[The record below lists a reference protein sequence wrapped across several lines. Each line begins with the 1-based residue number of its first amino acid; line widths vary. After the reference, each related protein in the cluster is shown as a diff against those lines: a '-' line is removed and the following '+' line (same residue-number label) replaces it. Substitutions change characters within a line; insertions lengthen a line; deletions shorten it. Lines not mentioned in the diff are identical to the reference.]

1 MEESLRLEHYIT
13 RRQMMKITVLT
24 GSAVLLASPEN
35 EAKAATRPPT
45 GGNFDPPSPL
55 ARPFLQEL
63 PRMPVKC
70 SLPNGADDLLLP
82 ENGGVQPNG
91 TVHPQITGN
100 DVFTTYDGTNERI
113 VATQQR
119 NTGARPQF
127 APKRHYVLKARESTH
142 VFHPDPPYNCGSIIW
157 GYDGLYPG
165 PTFVSRYGVPILV
178 RIFNR
183 LYFDEQGNPIQ
194 RPIPGGFGN
203 RQISTHLHNGHT
215 ASESDGNPEDIYP
228 LRQLDQSSPNKYP
241 DSIVGIDFRDHH
253 YAMFRAGLDPSRP
266 AALPAPNINDGDPR
280 ETVSTLWY
288 HDHSMD
294 FTAENVYKGLVG
306 FHILYDEL
314 DSGDEN
320 DPDPNALR
328 LPSHEFD
335 IPILIQDKRF
345 DANGQLFLTP
355 REATS
360 GFIGDRFVVNG
371 AIQPKLSVLRRKY
384 RFRLLNAGPSRFY
397 KFFLVKNGEDRP
409 FQIIGNDESLLE
421 HPLTSTD
428 GSNTSSVL
436 VSVAERADVVI
447 DFSQFATGDQV
458 YLVNRLVMKDDGQ
471 GPVANFDAATGKF
484 KFKVLDVK
492 EGGDQI
498 LRFDVAGDAP
508 DPSHV
513 KDTLRLNPNLPT
525 YLTDILQKADLKRVR
540 DDLKKLPNHFE
551 FRFAKSP
558 EGGDRGWT
566 INEKNFKKFRKDWC
580 ALQGGAPGAS
590 DGEVWTLKNEDRSW
604 SHPIHIHMEEFRILL
619 RSTVDPEPASPPAEP
634 TSTERPLPFE
644 QGKKDVLILGPNEE
658 VQIFLRFRDFLG
670 KYPIHCHNVVHED
683 HAMMAR
689 FDVVLERT
697 ADCPPVPP
705 TP

>member
-1 MEESLRLEHYIT
+1 MQRREMIKLSL
-13 RRQMMKITVLT
+13 VS
-24 GSAVLLASPEN
+24 GGAVLLGAECNQAQAAS
-35 EAKAATRPPT
+35 PPT
-45 GGNFDPPSPL
+45 GGVFNPPSPL

-70 SLPNGADDLLLP
+70 SLPNGADGLLLP
-82 ENGGVQPNG
+82 ENGGVKPNG
-91 TVHPQITGN
+91 TVHPQITGD

-119 NTGARPQF
+119 NSGERPQF
-127 APKRHYVLKARESTH
+127 APKRHYVLEARESTH

-183 LYFDEQGNPIQ
+183 LWFDEPKPPEYRPIPVD

-215 ASESDGNPEDIYP
+215 GSESDGNPEDIYP
-228 LRQLDQSSPNKYP
+228 LTFDPNLPTQYP
-241 DSIVGIDFRDHH
+241 DSILDIDFRDHH

-266 AALPAPNINDGDPR
+266 AGLPAPNVNDGDPR

-294 FTAENVYKGLVG
+294 HTAENVYKGLVG
-306 FHILYDEL
+306 FHILFDEF

-320 DPDPNALR
+320 DPNPDAFH

-335 IPILIQDKRF
+335 IPLLIQDKRF
-345 DANGQLFLTP
+345 DANGQLFLP
-355 REATS
+355 PSEGRSKA

-371 AIQPKLSVLRRKY
+371 AIQPKLTVLRRKY

-397 KFFLVKNGEDRP
+397 KFFLVKNGVAQE

-428 GSNTSSVL
+428 GSNTSSL
-436 VSVAERADVVI
+436 LISVAERAEVVI
-447 DFSQFATGDQV
+447 DFSQFATGDQLF
-458 YLVNRLVMKDDGQ
+458 LVNCLVMKANGQ
-471 GPVANFDAATGKF
+471 GPEADQDPITGKF
-484 KFKVLDVK
+484 NFRTVEL
-492 EGGDQI
+492 GRGDQI
-498 LRFDVAGDAP
+498 LRFDVAGDSP
-508 DPSHV
+508 DSKPV
-513 KDTLRLNPNLPT
+513 PDTLRLNPVLPT
-525 YLTDILQKADLKRVR
+525 DLTDILKLDDPDADLKGVR
-540 DDLKKLPNHFE
+540 DNLRKLPNHFE
-551 FRFAKSP
+551 FRFNNSP
-558 EGGDRGWT
+558 EGWN
-566 INEKNFKKFRKDWC
+566 INEKTFKAFRKDWC
-580 ALQGGAPGAS
+580 ALQGGAPGAP
-590 DGEVWTLKNEDRSW
+590 DGEVWTLINKDVSW
-604 SHPIHIHMEEFRILL
+604 SHPIHIHLEEFRILL
-619 RSTVDPEPASPPAEP
+619 RSTVRLRPGADPVIESI
-634 TSTERPLPFE
+634 ERPLAFE
-644 QGKKDVLILGPNEE
+644 RGKKDVVVLGPREE

-689 FDVVLERT
+689 FDVVLERS
-697 ADCPPVPP
+697 ADCPVPP